1 MKAGMAERHQF
12 LVTCEHGGNRI
23 PAAYRDSFVG
33 REAVLQS
40 HRGFDFGALAVAR
53 EVAQALGAT
62 LIFSTISRL
71 LVDLNRSPRH
81 PRLHAEWIQRLP
93 DSSRQQILIDYYLPF
108 RASAEAVIMHALAS
122 GKHVIHLSSHSF
134 TPELDGIVRAADVGL
149 LYDPARAGEAA
160 LCREWHTGLK
170 AREPRLRVRR
180 NYPYTGRSDG
190 FAAYLRRRF
199 AADEYIGV
207 ELEIN
212 QRLLRMG
219 GKSRQQL
226 QALIIGTLVAALTQ
240 GGQRAGVFP
249 GAEPVARARLRARHQ
264 D

>member
-1 MKAGMAERHQF
+1 MKAGMDERHEF

-23 PAAYRDSFVG
+23 PARYRDSFVG
-33 REAVLQS
+33 HQALLHS
-40 HRGFDFGALAVAR
+40 HRGFDLGALAVAR
-53 EVAQALGAT
+53 ELAQALGAT

-71 LVDLNRSPRH
+71 LVDLNRSPTH
-81 PRLHAEWIQRLP
+81 PRLHADWVRRLP
-93 DSSRQQILIDYYLPF
+93 ESGRQRILIDYYLPF
-108 RASAEAVIMHALAS
+108 RARAETVIMHALAS

-134 TPELDGIVRAADVGL
+134 TPELDGIVRTADVGL

-160 LCREWHTGLK
+160 LCWEWRTRLK
-170 AREPRLRVRR
+170 ALEPSLRVRR
-180 NYPYTGRSDG
+180 NYPYTGKSDG

-199 AADEYIGV
+199 AANEYIGV

-226 QALIIGTLVAALTQ
+226 QALIVGSLATALIQ
-240 GGQRAGVFP
+240 GGQRAGVVS
-249 GAEPVARARLRARHQ
+249 GS
-264 D
+264 